1 MIASIRFMRVAFS
14 LARTPRT
21 ASAGR
26 FDSSFLQRTG
36 DLFQAR
42 FKQLKAA

>member
-1 MIASIRFMRVAFS
+1 MRFIRVAFG
-14 LARTPRT
+14 LERTPRT

-42 FKQLKAA
+42 FKHLKAA